1 MNKTYEVCPH
11 CGEEVQLDAELKV
24 QVCPNCGKHLVSC
37 SMCPAYM
44 SDEMPDHQRFCQ
56 NCILEYLENKMNEE

>member
-1 MNKTYEVCPH
+1 MEKTYEVCPH

-37 SMCPAYM
+37 SMCPASSGEVPDYM
-44 SDEMPDHQRFCQ
+44 RFCQ
-56 NCILEYLENKMNEE
+56 NCILEYLEKQKNNG

>member
-1 MNKTYEVCPH
+1 MDVTYEVCPH

-37 SMCPAYM
+37 SMCTAYM
-44 SDEMPDHQRFCQ
+44 SDEDDYHRFCQ
-56 NCILEYLENKMNEE
+56 NCVLEYMEKQMNKE